1 MIDYFEYRASV
12 LNDFVDNHLMDG
24 KRAKNVY
31 EALIAQY
38 KPTYPTPMNKQKGE
52 MKQPAYFTGIINTI
66 IEANIC
72 DLSVDY
78 DPHKLTSLTRN
89 MKPIRTLARRID
101 GAFPSSVNPV
111 AIWEIKEYYYATTF
125 GSRVADGVY
134 ETLLDGMELEELHNN
149 ENIKVQHFLMIDGH
163 YTWWGDGKS
172 YLCRIIDM
180 LHMNY
185 VDQVLFGYEVVET
198 LPGIVKGWAEL
209 LNKNNTIEKETV

>member
-1 MIDYFEYRASV
+1 
-12 LNDFVDNHLMDG
+12 
-24 KRAKNVY
+24 
-31 EALIAQY
+31 
-38 KPTYPTPMNKQKGE
+38 
-52 MKQPAYFTGIINTI
+52 
-66 IEANIC
+66 
-72 DLSVDY
+72 
-78 DPHKLTSLTRN
+78 